1 MEPQFRPMVCLTQTR
16 MNRLFFGNVLYMKEL
31 FIEKN
36 SSILSALKQMDAIKH
51 RLLIV
56 VEAGKFNSMLS
67 IGDIQR
73 AIIRGAEMNS
83 PIVNILRNNINVA
96 SIHDDRKEVQEYVK
110 KHKTE
115 YMPIVDEERNI
126 VEVLFWND
134 LFHSDVIR
142 RTDEFHLPVIIMAGG
157 KGTRLRP
164 LTNVLP
170 KPLIPIGNQTMLED
184 IMDRF
189 VDCGCHEFYISV
201 NYKADTIK
209 RYMSNIDKP
218 QYHITYF
225 QENKPLGTA
234 GSLHLLKDQ
243 IKDTFFVSNCD
254 IIIDE
259 DYGEIL
265 KYHRDNHNEIT
276 VVAAIKNL
284 AIPYGTLET
293 KEEGLLSDIK
303 EKPEYTFKI
312 NTGMYILEPHL
323 IGEIPPN
330 EFYHITYL
338 IEKLMRDGRRVGVY
352 PINEGSWTDVGNW
365 NEYLKF
371 VNRND
376 K

>member
-1 MEPQFRPMVCLTQTR
+1 
-16 MNRLFFGNVLYMKEL
+16 MKENIRKIC
-31 FIEKN
+31 IESK
-36 SSILSALKQMDAIKH
+36 STILSALKLMDAVKH

-56 VEAGKFNSMLS
+56 TDDGRFRSMLS

-73 AIIRGAEMNS
+73 AIIRGVVMDS
-83 PIVNILRNNINVA
+83 PVASILRDKTNVA
-96 SIHDDRKEVQEYVK
+96 SIHDSREDVEKYVK
-110 KHKTE
+110 ERKTE
-115 YMPIVDEERNI
+115 FMPVIDDEGNIVD
-126 VEVLFWND
+126 VLFWD
-134 LFHSDVIR
+134 ELFHSDVIHR
-142 RTDEFHLPVIIMAGG
+142 SAEFNLPVIIMAGG

-170 KPLIPIGNQTMLED
+170 KPLIPIGKQTIMED

-189 VDCGCHEFYISV
+189 VECGCHDFYVSV
-201 NYKADTIK
+201 NYKAEIIK
-209 RYMSNIDKP
+209 RYLDNLNKP
-218 QYHITYF
+218 QYNISYF
-225 QENKPLGTA
+225 QEERPLGTA
-234 GSLHLLKDQ
+234 GSLHLLKDR
-243 IKDTFFVSNCD
+243 ISDTFFVSNCD

-265 KYHRDNHNEIT
+265 KYHRENQNEIT

-312 NTGMYILEPHL
+312 NTGMYILEPGL
-323 IGEIPPN
+323 INEIPQN
-330 EFYHITYL
+330 EFYHITFL
-338 IEKLMRDGRRVGVY
+338 IEKLIGEGRRVGVY

-365 NEYLKF
+365 DEYLKF
-371 VNRND
+371 INKV